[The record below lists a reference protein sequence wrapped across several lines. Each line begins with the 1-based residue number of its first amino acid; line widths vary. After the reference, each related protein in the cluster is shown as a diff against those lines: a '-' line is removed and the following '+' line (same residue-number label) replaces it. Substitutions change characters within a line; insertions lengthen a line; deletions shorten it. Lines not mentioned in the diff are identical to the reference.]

1 MDTNQQDERAPH
13 CLRLGAS
20 RTVLTVGRYN
30 YSLTAAGQ
38 TACKQTNAARRRD
51 KALPFSSVA
60 GHDPFR
66 SYPMRMSSMLR
77 CS

>member
-20 RTVLTVGRYN
+20 RTVVTVGRYN

-38 TACKQTNAARRRD
+38 TACKQTNARHEGAIRRYHFPQLRD
-51 KALPFSSVA
+51 MIPFA
-60 GHDPFR
+60 AIQ
-66 SYPMRMSSMLR
+66 
-77 CS
+77 CA